1 MEAWMEA
8 AYIMISTFQGSQVSL
23 PATAPVALHVFVT
36 PVVREIPTGSREPA
50 SLASVW

>member
-1 MEAWMEA
+1 MEAT
-8 AYIMISTFQGSQVSL
+8 YIMISTFQASQVSL

-36 PVVREIPTGSREPA
+36 PVVREIPTDSREPA